1 MTAAAEL
8 PQLPQRKPLGAISA
22 EGGPFAGYT
31 LAELLTTTEAA
42 IANMRQMLAM
52 ARAAALDDDR
62 DLLATYAG
70 GAEDQAL
77 IVSAV
82 THEIATRLQG
92 AIAPS
97 RGGDPL

>member
-8 PQLPQRKPLGAISA
+8 PPLPQRRPAKALLSADGGAF
-22 EGGPFAGYT
+22 GGYT

-52 ARAAALDDDR
+52 ARAAALDDDQ
-62 DLLATYAG
+62 DLFATYAA

-77 IVSAV
+77 IVSAC
-82 THEIATRLQG
+82 TREIATRLQAG
-92 AIAPS
+92 INPT
-97 RGGDPL
+97 RGGAL

>member
-8 PQLPQRKPLGAISA
+8 PPLPQRKPRVSND
-22 EGGPFAGYT
+22 GGPFTGYS
-31 LAELLTTTEAA
+31 LAELLVTTESA

-62 DLLATYAG
+62 ELLATYAS

-77 IVSAV
+77 IVSVACA
-82 THEIATRLQG
+82 EIATRLQG
-92 AIAPS
+92 AIHPTKET
-97 RGGDPL
+97 L

>member
-8 PQLPQRKPLGAISA
+8 PQLPRRKPLGAISA
-22 EGGPFAGYT
+22 EGGPFASYT
-31 LAELLTTTEAA
+31 LAELLVTTEAA

-82 THEIATRLQG
+82 TREIATRLQG
-92 AIAPS
+92 AITPTKET
-97 RGGDPL
+97 L